1 MSQQYPQFRMTR
13 RLPMQVNISSRRTVV
28 SDRLQDLTRSKL
40 SRLDKYVPGLERA
53 DVHFCEE
60 RNPRITDKEICEV
73 TVEGHGHH
81 VRTKVTAPDPYTAID
96 LATEKLEHQFHKLK
110 TKLHRHEN
118 NGEQSIRLDDPLPI
132 SGDLPDED
140 DNVAKI
146 VKKKQ
151 FAIEP
156 MTAEEAVLQMEL
168 LGHDFFLFTNAETN
182 KSAVVYIRDD
192 GDIGQ
197 IDAA

>member
-1 MSQQYPQFRMTR
+1 
-13 RLPMQVNISSRRTVV
+13 MQVHISSRRTNVT
-28 SDRLQDLTRSKL
+28 DRLQDLTRSKL
-40 SRLDKYVPGLERA
+40 ERLDKYVPGLERA
-53 DVHFCEE
+53 DVHFSEE
-60 RNPRITDKEICEV
+60 RNPRISNKECCEI

-110 TKLHRHEN
+110 SKLHRHEHS
-118 NGEQSIRLDDPLPI
+118 GVDSIRLDPLP
-132 SGDLPDED
+132 SGAPAPEIDE
-140 DNVAKI
+140 NVSRI

-156 MTAEEAVLQMEL
+156 MAPEDAVLQMEL

-182 KSAVVYIRDD
+182 RSAVCYLRDD
-192 GDIGQ
+192 GDVGL
-197 IDAA
+197 IDAE

>member
-1 MSQQYPQFRMTR
+1 MNR
-13 RLPMQVNISSRRTVV
+13 RLPVQVNISSRRTVV

-53 DVHFCEE
+53 DVHFYEE
-60 RNPRITDKEICEV
+60 QNPRISDKEICEI
-73 TVEGHGHH
+73 TVKGHGHH

-110 TKLHRHEN
+110 SKLHRHES
-118 NGEQSIRLDDPLPI
+118 NGENSIRVEEVPTIDGHVPDVNENI
-132 SGDLPDED
+132 ST
-140 DNVAKI
+140 I

-151 FAIEP
+151 FRIDP

-182 KSAVVYIRDD
+182 GSAVVYLRDD
-192 GDIGQ
+192 GDVGL
-197 IDAA
+197 IDGE

>member
-1 MSQQYPQFRMTR
+1 
-13 RLPMQVNISSRRTVV
+13 MQVNISSRRTVV

-60 RNPRITDKEICEV
+60 RNPRISDKEICEV
-73 TVEGHGHH
+73 TMLGHGHH

-96 LATEKLEHQFHKLK
+96 RAAEKLEHQLHKLK
-110 TKLHRHEN
+110 TKMHRHEGA
-118 NGEQSIRLDDPLPI
+118 GESSIRLDEPLPI
-132 SGDLPDED
+132 SGDEPADED
-140 DNVAKI
+140 NESKI

-151 FAIEP
+151 FVIDP
-156 MTAEEAVLQMEL
+156 ITPDEAVLQMEL

-182 KSAVVYIRDD
+182 KSAVVYLRDD
-192 GDIGQ
+192 GDVGL
-197 IDAA
+197 IDGE

>member
-1 MSQQYPQFRMTR
+1 
-13 RLPMQVNISSRRTVV
+13 MQVHISSRRTNV

-40 SRLDKYVPGLERA
+40 SRLDKYVAGLERA

-60 RNPRITDKEICEV
+60 TNPRIAEKEICEI
-73 TVEGHGHH
+73 TVEGGGHH
-81 VRTKVTAPDPYTAID
+81 VRTKVHAADPYTAID
-96 LATEKLEHQFHKLK
+96 IATTKLEHQFHKLK
-110 TKLHRHEN
+110 TKIHRHEN
-118 NGEQSIRLDDPLPI
+118 NGERSIRLDDHQMALAMTAAAVQA
-132 SGDLPDED
+132 D

-151 FAIEP
+151 FIIDP

-168 LGHDFFLFTNAETN
+168 LGHDFFLFNNVETN

-192 GDIGQ
+192 GDIGL
-197 IDAA
+197 IDSE

>member
-1 MSQQYPQFRMTR
+1 
-13 RLPMQVNISSRRTVV
+13 MQVNISSRRTHV

-60 RNPRITDKEICEV
+60 RNPRIADKEICEV

-96 LATEKLEHQFHKLK
+96 LATGKLEHQLSKLK
-110 TKLHRHEN
+110 SKLHRHEH
-118 NGEQSIRLDDPLPI
+118 NGEYSIRLDPTAVPAPVSTLV
-132 SGDLPDED
+132 EE
-140 DNVAKI
+140 NVAQI

-151 FAIEP
+151 FIIDP
-156 MTAEEAVLQMEL
+156 MTAEDAVLQMEL
-168 LGHDFFLFTNAETN
+168 LGHDFFLFTNVDTN
-182 KSAVVYIRDD
+182 MSSVVYIRDD

-197 IDAA
+197 IDSA

>member
-1 MSQQYPQFRMTR
+1 M
-13 RLPMQVNISSRRTVV
+13 PMQVNISSRRTHV
-28 SDRLQDLTRSKL
+28 SDRLEDLTRSKL
-40 SRLDKYVPGLERA
+40 ARLDKYVPGLERA

-60 RNPRITDKEICEV
+60 RNPRIADKEICEV

-96 LATEKLEHQFHKLK
+96 IAIEKLEHQFHKLK
-110 TKLHRHEN
+110 TKLHRHEHS
-118 NGEQSIRLDDPLPI
+118 GEISIRLDEPLPI
-132 SGDLPDED
+132 SGDSPVPIDE
-140 DNVAKI
+140 NVSKI

-151 FAIEP
+151 FVIEP
-156 MTAEEAVLQMEL
+156 MTADDAVLQMEL

-182 KSAVVYIRDD
+182 LSAVVYLRDD
-192 GDIGQ
+192 GDVGL

>member
-1 MSQQYPQFRMTR
+1 
-13 RLPMQVNISSRRTVV
+13 MQVNISSRRTVV

-60 RNPRITDKEICEV
+60 RNPRIADKEICEV

-96 LATEKLEHQFHKLK
+96 LATDKLEHQFHKLK
-110 TKLHRHEN
+110 TKLHRHEKG
-118 NGEQSIRLDDPLPI
+118 GESSIRLDDPLPI
-132 SGDLPDED
+132 SGDTPEPID
-140 DNVAKI
+140 DNIAKI

-156 MTAEEAVLQMEL
+156 MNAEDAVLQMEL
-168 LGHDFFLFTNAETN
+168 LMVISV
-182 KSAVVYIRDD
+182 KSTLPN
-192 GDIGQ
+192 
-197 IDAA
+197 

>member
-1 MSQQYPQFRMTR
+1 MNR
-13 RLPMQVNISSRRTVV
+13 RLPVQVNISSRRTVV

-53 DVHFCEE
+53 DVHFYEE
-60 RNPRITDKEICEV
+60 QNPRISDKEICEI
-73 TVEGHGHH
+73 TVKGHGHH

-110 TKLHRHEN
+110 SKLHRHES
-118 NGEQSIRLDDPLPI
+118 NGENSIRVEEVPTIDGHVPDVSENI
-132 SGDLPDED
+132 S
-140 DNVAKI
+140 KI

-151 FAIEP
+151 FRIDP

-182 KSAVVYIRDD
+182 GSAVVYLRDD
-192 GDIGQ
+192 GDVGLIDGQ
-197 IDAA
+197 